1 MYFDRE
7 QLFLLTLCLSVGFVA
22 FMCGAVLQMANYND
36 TPLYK
41 NGAEMRVFEDE
52 QSNQSGR
59 QEDVSPDMSME
70 ESVLSDNSTEI
81 EKQSRVERERN
92 VVSHIFIDNTKKQ
105 SNPVEAQEE
114 TSRTG
119 YEAEREQP
127 EFSMSVSEIEEIS
140 ETETSVSEI
149 EESSEAEGTISE
161 IEESLEAKETISEIS
176 VSETGEI
183 SGAEEIISETGE
195 ISGAEETI
203 SETGEISGAGETVSE
218 IDEISGAEENIS
230 EIDEISETETSVSE
244 IENFLEGYVENSVE
258 SVENAETVINSEAC
272 V

>member
-81 EKQSRVERERN
+81 EKQSRVERERA

-105 SNPVEAQEE
+105 SNPVEVQEE

-149 EESSEAEGTISE
+149 EESSEAEENLSE
-161 IEESLEAKETISEIS
+161 IEESSE
-176 VSETGEI
+176 
-183 SGAEEIISETGE
+183 
-195 ISGAEETI
+195 
-203 SETGEISGAGETVSE
+203 
-218 IDEISGAEENIS
+218 AEENIS

-244 IENFLEGYVENSVE
+244 IENFIEGYVENSVE
-258 SVENAETVINSEAC
+258 SVENAETVLNSEAC